1 MNNNMEITDKLM
13 EIKKLY
19 ESGILTEEE
28 YQMQEENLINSC
40 NNTTANLDGFC
51 NKFLMAV
58 ILCLCLI
65 VLSRD
70 ARKSVKNNLTI

>member
-40 NNTTANLDGFC
+40 NNRECKINCVRL
-51 NKFLMAV
+51 
-58 ILCLCLI
+58 
-65 VLSRD
+65 
-70 ARKSVKNNLTI
+70 

>member
-1 MNNNMEITDKLM
+1 MGSLNSESMNNNMEITDKLM

-40 NNTTANLDGFC
+40 NNTTANLDGFE
-51 NKFLMAV
+51 
-58 ILCLCLI
+58 
-65 VLSRD
+65 
-70 ARKSVKNNLTI
+70 SVK

>member
-28 YQMQEENLINSC
+28 YQMQEENLINSGSV
-40 NNTTANLDGFC
+40 NRT
-51 NKFLMAV
+51 V
-58 ILCLCLI
+58 
-65 VLSRD
+65 SR
-70 ARKSVKNNLTI
+70 L